1 MFKDIAINKKARFQ
15 YELKEKWEAGIV
27 LLGSELKSLRAGQCQ
42 LKDSYVSFIQGE
54 AFLQKAHISP
64 YKKAIEGGH
73 KPDRIRKLLLKQGE
87 LNRIRALIDQKQMS
101 CIPLRM
107 YFKKGFVKVEIA
119 LGSGKTRGDKRQT
132 LKKRQA
138 TRQMER
144 ALKKSKKQ

>member
-64 YKKAIEGGH
+64 YKKAQDGGH

-107 YFKKGFVKVEIA
+107 YFKKSFVKVEIA
-119 LGSGKTRGDKRQT
+119 LGIGKTRGDKRQT
-132 LKKRQA
+132 LKKKQA
-138 TRQMER
+138 TRQMDR
-144 ALKKSKKQ
+144 ALKKSKK